1 MMSLAI
7 KTNEQ
12 QTWLLLRKPNCR
24 TWMGQVIAVTT
35 IKKER
40 QKIRQLV
47 KQDKANS
54 QTINSFYQQALS
66 IIANHLKEFYNEYAD
81 DSGLTL
87 NQVSSAVSSWDT
99 QHFYTAI
106 NEMLTDVQPDDKLSK
121 QLQAA
126 YVKASLTKRD
136 MLGAMIGAGMS
147 IATARSEL
155 YGVTELNRQ
164 RSAAY
169 ADNSSRSQKSVPQST
184 DQAEYVQRL
193 WVHQDVMANRMIET
207 LNKGLSR
214 GISVTAMNKLTRSI
228 PQSGDRIDDN
238 LATPM
243 NQLLSRIDGLM
254 QTQSVENTNEGK
266 RQAYKDS
273 NVKFVMWLT
282 EEDYHVCD
290 ICQPLDKQI
299 FPFGQAPI
307 LKKTRT
313 HVVDVNW

>member
-1 MMSLAI
+1 M
-7 KTNEQ
+7 
-12 QTWLLLRKPNCR
+12 
-24 TWMGQVIAVTT
+24 TT

-54 QTINSFYQQALS
+54 QTINSFYQQSLS

-169 ADNSSRSQKSVPQST
+169 ADNSSRSQQSVPQST

-193 WVHQDVMANRMIET
+193 WVHQEVMANRMIET

-266 RQAYKDS
+266 RQAYEDS
-273 NVKFVMWLT
+273 DVKFVMWLT

-307 LKKTRT
+307 PQEDT
-313 HVVDVNW
+313 HPRCRCQLVACDEDGNLLDGQLDGMMTGEFD

>member
-1 MMSLAI
+1 
-7 KTNEQ
+7 
-12 QTWLLLRKPNCR
+12 
-24 TWMGQVIAVTT
+24 
-35 IKKER
+35 
-40 QKIRQLV
+40 
-47 KQDKANS
+47 
-54 QTINSFYQQALS
+54 
-66 IIANHLKEFYNEYAD
+66 
-81 DSGLTL
+81 

-99 QHFYTAI
+99 QHFYAAI

-169 ADNSSRSQKSVPQST
+169 ADNSSRSQQNVPRST

-214 GISVTAMNKLTRSI
+214 GISVTAMNK
-228 PQSGDRIDDN
+228 
-238 LATPM
+238 
-243 NQLLSRIDGLM
+243 
-254 QTQSVENTNEGK
+254 
-266 RQAYKDS
+266 
-273 NVKFVMWLT
+273 
-282 EEDYHVCD
+282 
-290 ICQPLDKQI
+290 
-299 FPFGQAPI
+299 
-307 LKKTRT
+307 
-313 HVVDVNW
+313 

>member
-1 MMSLAI
+1 
-7 KTNEQ
+7 
-12 QTWLLLRKPNCR
+12 
-24 TWMGQVIAVTT
+24 
-35 IKKER
+35 
-40 QKIRQLV
+40 
-47 KQDKANS
+47 
-54 QTINSFYQQALS
+54 
-66 IIANHLKEFYNEYAD
+66 
-81 DSGLTL
+81 
-87 NQVSSAVSSWDT
+87 
-99 QHFYTAI
+99 
-106 NEMLTDVQPDDKLSK
+106 MLTDVQPDDKLSK

-169 ADNSSRSQKSVPQST
+169 ADNSSRSQQNVPQST

-266 RQAYKDS
+266 RQAYEDS
-273 NVKFVMWLT
+273 DVKFVMWLT

-307 LKKTRT
+307 PQEDTHPRCRCQLVACDEDGNLLDGQLDGMMTGEFDQGRFINNSPLKTLTNKGS
-313 HVVDVNW
+313 

>member
-1 MMSLAI
+1 M
-7 KTNEQ
+7 
-12 QTWLLLRKPNCR
+12 
-24 TWMGQVIAVTT
+24 TT

-54 QTINSFYQQALS
+54 QTINSFYQQSLS

-99 QHFYTAI
+99 QHFYAAI

-169 ADNSSRSQKSVPQST
+169 VDNSSRSQQNVPQST
-184 DQAEYVQRL
+184 NQAEYVQRL
-193 WVHQDVMANRMIET
+193 WVHQDVMANRMIDT
-207 LNKGLSR
+207 LNKGMSR

-254 QTQSVENTNEGK
+254 QTQSVDNTNEGK
-266 RQAYKDS
+266 RQAYEDS
-273 NVKFVMWLT
+273 DVKFVMWLT

-299 FPFGQAPI
+299 FSFGQAPI
-307 LKKTRT
+307 PQEDT
-313 HVVDVNW
+313 HSRCRCQLVACDEDGNLLDGQLDGMMTGEFD